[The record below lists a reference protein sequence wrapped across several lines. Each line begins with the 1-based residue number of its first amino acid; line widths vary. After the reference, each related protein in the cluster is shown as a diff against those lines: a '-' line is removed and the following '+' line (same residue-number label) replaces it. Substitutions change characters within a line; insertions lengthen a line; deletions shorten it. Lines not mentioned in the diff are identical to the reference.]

1 MVVIWATD
9 WISGVV
15 LLLTL
20 PIVLLFMVLAGLS
33 AQRRT
38 NDQWNA
44 LARMSNHFLDVVEG
58 LTTLRVFGR
67 ARAQRTAVQ
76 SVTNEY
82 RRTTMTV
89 LRLSFL
95 SLFVLELFASLSVA
109 IVAVQ
114 VGLRLIGGSI
124 ELESALIVLL
134 LAPEAFQPLRTLGA
148 GYHAAADGRSAT
160 QKILDILDQPAPPP
174 GTRAVPKAAKFVTVR
189 DVTVRRA
196 DSSFASCA
204 PTSFGLRRS
213 EVVAMAGPSG
223 CGKSTLLSVMLGFLE
238 PSAGTVRMDGVSVAE
253 ADRQSWLG
261 HIAWVPQRPTL
272 VAGTVAENVRL
283 GAADAMDTQVAA
295 ALAKAAC
302 EGLDP
307 RRRIAQNGVDLSAGE
322 RQRIALARCFLRTE
336 RGADLLLL
344 DEPTAHLDAPTEQR
358 ALAAIRRTQCRPLR
372 VDGGAPSLFDR
383 FRRSD
388 GRDRRRHPRG
398 ATHDQRGTV
407 MSSPSEVTSGVGS
420 TRRLLAL
427 AAPGRKRF
435 FTACGLGVLAVGS
448 GVGLIACAGWLI
460 SAASLQPHI
469 AALTV
474 AIVGVRAFALAKAA
488 LRYSERLVS
497 HDVAFR
503 MLATIRTRFVAVLE
517 PLSPG
522 ALPTY
527 HRGDLLA
534 RMVSDVD
541 GLQDLPLRVL
551 HPVAVAAG
559 AAALAVGIVATLL
572 PTSAAVLAATLAVAA
587 VAVPAATS
595 WANRH
600 AESRLAAVRAEL
612 STGVLTL
619 LNARA
624 DLVADGAAP
633 QHLAELTAL
642 DARLTRIA
650 RSSALAAGVGAA
662 LAVFCAG
669 GAVWGALA
677 LGTSA
682 VRAGAMSG
690 VMLAVVVLIP
700 LAAFEAVAIL
710 PTATLAYGRSR
721 QSGERVIEVMDTPV
735 PVIEPSTVRRLD
747 RANLWPISLQCAG
760 ARWSSSHPPAPAA
773 ITGVDLELTPGRTV
787 AVVGESGSG
796 KTTLSAMLLRFV
808 ELSSGHYRIGPV
820 NARNVAGD
828 EVRRVVG
835 LCAQDAH
842 IFDSTIRENLR
853 LARPDCD
860 DDELR
865 DALRRVRLLKWV
877 EASARRLGHPGRGRW
892 SPAVRR
898 RTPADI
904 GRPGVVGRL
913 PRDRVRRTHRQ
924 SRPTDRR
931 RAGARPR
938 DGDRRSRDRA
948 DNPSTFGS
956 RTRRRDHRAEE
967 RRRGRAGQ
975 HDQLLRRRPL
985 RTRVAIRAVK
995 SSRREQG
1002 KVKGLSAYRTT
1013 RPRRK
1018 GRRRTRRRRTERS
1031 PIVDDRPGAQMLH
1044 TIDPSRSPLMPH
1056 CRQWRLGFSVSTLR
1070 QRE

>member
-1 MVVIWATD
+1 
-9 WISGVV
+9 
-15 LLLTL
+15 
-20 PIVLLFMVLAGLS
+20 
-33 AQRRT
+33 
-38 NDQWNA
+38 
-44 LARMSNHFLDVVEG
+44 
-58 LTTLRVFGR
+58 
-67 ARAQRTAVQ
+67 
-76 SVTNEY
+76 
-82 RRTTMTV
+82 
-89 LRLSFL
+89 
-95 SLFVLELFASLSVA
+95 
-109 IVAVQ
+109 
-114 VGLRLIGGSI
+114 
-124 ELESALIVLL
+124 
-134 LAPEAFQPLRTLGA
+134 
-148 GYHAAADGRSAT
+148 
-160 QKILDILDQPAPPP
+160 
-174 GTRAVPKAAKFVTVR
+174 
-189 DVTVRRA
+189 
-196 DSSFASCA
+196 
-204 PTSFGLRRS
+204 
-213 EVVAMAGPSG
+213 
-223 CGKSTLLSVMLGFLE
+223 
-238 PSAGTVRMDGVSVAE
+238 
-253 ADRQSWLG
+253 
-261 HIAWVPQRPTL
+261 
-272 VAGTVAENVRL
+272 
-283 GAADAMDTQVAA
+283 
-295 ALAKAAC
+295 
-302 EGLDP
+302 
-307 RRRIAQNGVDLSAGE
+307 
-322 RQRIALARCFLRTE
+322 
-336 RGADLLLL
+336 
-344 DEPTAHLDAPTEQR
+344 
-358 ALAAIRRTQCRPLR
+358 
-372 VDGGAPSLFDR
+372 
-383 FRRSD
+383 
-388 GRDRRRHPRG
+388 
-398 ATHDQRGTV
+398 

-624 DLVADGAAP
+624 DLVAYGAAP

-877 EASARRLGHPGRGRW
+877 E
-892 SPAVRR
+892 
-898 RTPADI
+898 
-904 GRPGVVGRL
+904 RL
-913 PRDRVRRTHRQ
+913 PDGLDTLVGEGGHRL
-924 SRPTDRR
+924 SE
-931 RAGARPR
+931 G
-938 DGDRRSRDRA
+938 
-948 DNPSTFGS
+948 
-956 RTRRRDHRAEE
+956 E
-967 RRRGRAGQ
+967 RRRISVARALLADFPAIVFDEPTANLDQPTADALVRDLVMATADRATVLITHRLSALELVDEIIVLKNGGVAERGR
-975 HDQLLRRRPL
+975 HDQLVL
-985 RTRVAIRAVK
+985 A
-995 SSRREQG
+995 G
-1002 KVKGLSAYRTT
+1002 GLYAHAWRS
-1013 RPRRK
+1013 
-1018 GRRRTRRRRTERS
+1018 ER
-1031 PIVDDRPGAQMLH
+1031 
-1044 TIDPSRSPLMPH
+1044 
-1056 CRQWRLGFSVSTLR
+1056 
-1070 QRE
+1070 